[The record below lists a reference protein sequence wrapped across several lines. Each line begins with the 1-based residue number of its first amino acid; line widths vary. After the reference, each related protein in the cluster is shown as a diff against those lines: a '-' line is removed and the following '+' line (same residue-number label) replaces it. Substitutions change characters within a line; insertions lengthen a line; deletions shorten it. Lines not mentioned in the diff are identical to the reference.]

1 MHGIFEAIKLPDVR
15 GQREVFAKV
24 KNDLQAKSQE
34 PETRALLQTFDLLAW
49 LDGKARGQAFAT
61 VVREK
66 YLRETADSDI

>member
-1 MHGIFEAIKLPDVR
+1 MRES
-15 GQREVFAKV
+15 QRDVFAKV
-24 KNDLQAKSQE
+24 KNDLLQPKSQE

-66 YLRETADSDI
+66 YLRETADS